1 MGRRSG
7 LGPSSGLY
15 SGAAPWTAPTA
26 TRALIEAAS
35 APLRPYLLRMEY
47 LLVNERALVQS
58 GTLPDN
64 NLATLL
70 FRLEHNRGIED
81 VQNLLQ
87 AAWDRT
93 QGAQHAKLR
102 RAFTAWTKYVLLP
115 RALPDVKIPQV
126 GELLEIKDMLSD
138 HSRSWT
144 HQWKME
150 GKQEGESAMLQR
162 QLTRKFGPLPERAQY
177 RLQHATSAQ
186 LEAWSLNILDAA
198 SLDAVFDD

>member
-1 MGRRSG
+1 
-7 LGPSSGLY
+7 
-15 SGAAPWTAPTA
+15 
-26 TRALIEAAS
+26 
-35 APLRPYLLRMEY
+35 MEY

-87 AAWDRT
+87 AVWDRT
-93 QGAQHAKLR
+93 QGAEHGELR

-126 GELLEIKDMLSD
+126 SELLEIKDMLSD

-150 GKQEGESAMLQR
+150 GKQEGRLEGQSMMLRR
-162 QLTRKFGPLPERAQY
+162 QLTSKFGPLPDAVQY
-177 RLQHATSAQ
+177 RLQHAAPAQ
-186 LEAWSLNILDAA
+186 LNAWSLKILDAV